1 MKLAQRKLDQL
12 GRIKCHGAILNDNK
26 GMQKLENQYKLARS
40 LVEIS
45 VHDQEETK
53 KKNDAAEQELRDMY
67 EAAQQKCD
75 DKDGDAN
82 KLYKKEL
89 RSLLYGMYNDFVKES
104 SSLSKTDLVKR
115 FEDCQWKHAMARN
128 N

>member
-1 MKLAQRKLDQL
+1 
-12 GRIKCHGAILNDNK
+12 
-26 GMQKLENQYKLARS
+26 
-40 LVEIS
+40 
-45 VHDQEETK
+45 
-53 KKNDAAEQELRDMY
+53 MY
-67 EAAQQKCD
+67 EAAQQKWD

-115 FEDCQWKHAMARN
+115 FEECQWKHAMARN